1 MSVAAPPIQN
11 RPKHFRNGTTGW
23 RHEMLKKIY
32 TVAAAAL
39 LTLSTFNGAV
49 EVMNASARNATTLVA

>member
-1 MSVAAPPIQN
+1 
-11 RPKHFRNGTTGW
+11 
-23 RHEMLKKIY
+23 MLKKIY